1 MAAEAESAAQAMR
14 ARLTSLPIPP
24 PGEAIF
30 GRVYSNPP
38 ASFLREREEF
48 EASLEDS

>member
-1 MAAEAESAAQAMR
+1 MR
-14 ARLTSLPIPP
+14 ARLLALPTPP

-38 ASFLREREEF
+38 ETFLLEREEF
-48 EASLEDS
+48 ESSLEGS